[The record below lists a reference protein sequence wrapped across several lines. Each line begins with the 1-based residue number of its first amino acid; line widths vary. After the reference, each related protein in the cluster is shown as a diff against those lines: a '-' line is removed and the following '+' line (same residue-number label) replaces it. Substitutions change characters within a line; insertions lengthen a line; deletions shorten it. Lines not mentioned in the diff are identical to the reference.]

1 MVTNSTIPS
10 ESIKEDLSLAD
21 RVRICIHRQGYP
33 QLQAVGCESEG
44 DSIKLS
50 GEIDSF
56 YMKQLAQEVATRT
69 PGVRTVKNDI
79 QVI

>member
-1 MVTNSTIPS
+1 MVTNSTN
-10 ESIKEDLSLAD
+10 SIQSVKSDLTLAD
-21 RVRICIHRQGYP
+21 RVRICIHRKGYP

-44 DSIKLS
+44 DSVLLS

-69 PGVRTVKNDI
+69 PGVRSVRNDI
-79 QVI
+79 QVV

>member
-1 MVTNSTIPS
+1 MIAASETTVPSIP
-10 ESIKEDLSLAD
+10 EKTLAD
-21 RVRICIHRQGYP
+21 QVILCIHRKGYP
-33 QLQAVGCESEG
+33 QLQAVSCESEG
-44 DSIKLS
+44 DSILLS

-69 PGVRTVKNDI
+69 PGVRFVKNDI

>member
-1 MVTNSTIPS
+1 MVTNSNIPS
-10 ESIKEDLSLAD
+10 ESVKADLSLAD

-44 DSIKLS
+44 DSVMLS
-50 GEIDSF
+50 GQIESF

-69 PGVRTVKNDI
+69 PGVRKVRNDI